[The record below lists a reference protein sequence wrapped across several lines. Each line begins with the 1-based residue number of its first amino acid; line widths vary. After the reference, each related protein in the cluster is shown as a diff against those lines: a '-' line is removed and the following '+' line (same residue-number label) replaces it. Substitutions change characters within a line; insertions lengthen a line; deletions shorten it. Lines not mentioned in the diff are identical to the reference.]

1 MRVGPVGHAN
11 TKGHAAERPWG
22 ERGVAEVR
30 TGGVKRW
37 N

>member
-1 MRVGPVGHAN
+1 MRVGAVGHAN
-11 TKGHAAERPWG
+11 TKGHRKAMER
-22 ERGVAEVR
+22 ERGIAEVR